1 MMEAFTDISRQI
13 ELEHLLF
20 KERKC
25 KTCGQE
31 KNLLEDFYMTRKDR
45 GAIPS
50 AFSYECKVC
59 TITRVTKNK
68 RRPRPLPPYLAD
80 YPDW

>member
-1 MMEAFTDISRQI
+1 MMEAYTDIQTQI

-20 KERKC
+20 KERRC
-25 KTCGQE
+25 KTCGHE

-50 AFSYECKVC
+50 AFSYECKVLSL
-59 TITRVTKNK
+59 IHI
-68 RRPRPLPPYLAD
+68 
-80 YPDW
+80 

>member
-50 AFSYECKVC
+50 AFRMSANLV
-59 TITRVTKNK
+59 
-68 RRPRPLPPYLAD
+68 LLLGL
-80 YPDW
+80 

>member
-1 MMEAFTDISRQI
+1 MMEAYTDIQTQI

-20 KERKC
+20 KERRC
-25 KTCGQE
+25 KTCGHE

-50 AFSYECKVC
+50 AFSYECKPC
-59 TITRVTKNK
+59 TIARIMRNK
-68 RRPRPLPPYLAD
+68 KLPEREEL